1 MRCFILLLALLS
13 AVSASHF
20 SPNSS
25 EYTYHGRYYLQNGSV
40 MYDWTCFKID
50 FCFTA
55 SAKAVWNIVDTWNI
69 YHVVFDSNITK
80 PFHPKKE
87 KQITIF

>member
-1 MRCFILLLALLS
+1 
-13 AVSASHF
+13 
-20 SPNSS
+20 
-25 EYTYHGRYYLQNGSV
+25 

-55 SAKAVWNIVDTWNI
+55 SGKAVWNIVDTWNI